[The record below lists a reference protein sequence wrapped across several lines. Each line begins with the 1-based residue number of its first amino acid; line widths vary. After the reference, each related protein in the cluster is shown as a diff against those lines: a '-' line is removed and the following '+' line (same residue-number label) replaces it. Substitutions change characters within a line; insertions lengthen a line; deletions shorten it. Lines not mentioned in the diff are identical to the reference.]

1 MSTYIELG
9 GVDDVAEDAFTSECG
24 ATDVSQHRF
33 GRWQAQDIQTHEPR
47 ELFTDEVNKIE
58 TVLNNSFQFKIPA
71 HMRNRNKGAH
81 DITGVYDVTCKES
94 FNNVSVQTMGST
106 SMFLTVMNKLLA
118 KNQEE
123 LPTEETTTEPA
134 AEPPVEIT
142 KNESADQAEDRG
154 TRRGE
159 GGRVHRTSW
168 RPGER

>member
-1 MSTYIELG
+1 MTLLRMHS
-9 GVDDVAEDAFTSECG
+9 
-24 ATDVSQHRF
+24 HRSLERLTF
-33 GRWQAQDIQTHEPR
+33 
-47 ELFTDEVNKIE
+47 LVNKIE

-71 HMRNRNKGAH
+71 HMRNRNRGAH

-94 FNNVSVQTMGST
+94 FNNVSVQTVRST
-106 SMFLTVMNKLLA
+106 
-118 KNQEE
+118 E
-123 LPTEETTTEPA
+123 LPTEEMTTEPA

-168 RPGER
+168 CPGER